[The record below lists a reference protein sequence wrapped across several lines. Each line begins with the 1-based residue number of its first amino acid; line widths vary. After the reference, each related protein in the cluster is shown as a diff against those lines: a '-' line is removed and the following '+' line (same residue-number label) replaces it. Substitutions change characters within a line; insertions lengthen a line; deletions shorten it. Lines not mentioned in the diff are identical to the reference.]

1 MILSGVS
8 TACLYPMNL
17 EDALYKLAVNNI
29 DCVEIF
35 INTHSE
41 MEKSFVDK
49 IKSIL
54 QEYDMT
60 VSSIHPY
67 TCGIEPMMFFTQYER
82 RFFDILDYYKKY
94 FELMNILGAKTF
106 IFHGNKLQNSFPDNQ
121 YFERYLRL
129 YETGKSFGITVAHEN
144 VARCTGGSLEFLKD
158 MVRQIGDNA
167 KLVLDT
173 KQAVRR
179 GYNPYDFVKE
189 LGRNIV
195 HIHLSDYNDTS
206 DCALVGTGK
215 LDFVNFFN
223 ELKKNRFTGSIIL
236 ELYSA
241 GYDNIEQLYHNLLFF
256 RRIIESSC

>member
-1 MILSGVS
+1 
-8 TACLYPMNL
+8 MNL

-129 YETGKSFGITVAHEN
+129 YETGKSRN
-144 VARCTGGSLEFLKD
+144 
-158 MVRQIGDNA
+158 N
-167 KLVLDT
+167 
-173 KQAVRR
+173 
-179 GYNPYDFVKE
+179 FV
-189 LGRNIV
+189 
-195 HIHLSDYNDTS
+195 
-206 DCALVGTGK
+206 
-215 LDFVNFFN
+215 
-223 ELKKNRFTGSIIL
+223 
-236 ELYSA
+236 
-241 GYDNIEQLYHNLLFF
+241 
-256 RRIIESSC
+256 